1 MACGLGSQRSGDMPM
16 GDEPAR
22 RRIIGGEARPEEG
35 DDLASLRPHRLT
47 DFIGQ
52 TQAVEGLRITL
63 TAAQERR
70 DCLEHI
76 LFDGPPGL
84 GKTTLAYIIAE
95 EMGAKLHRTS
105 GPALERAG
113 DLVGILTNLERG
125 DILFIDEIHRLAR
138 PIEEFLYPAMEDY
151 KIDFIVDKGPYA
163 KTIGLQLAPFTLIGA
178 TTRAGLVA
186 APLRD
191 RFGMYHHI
199 GFYEVADLVTIVT
212 RAARILSVD
221 LRPGGA
227 DILAA
232 RARGTPRVVNRLL
245 RRVRDYAQVVA
256 DAVVTGDLA
265 VQALDAMGVD
275 ALGLDDLDRR
285 YLRALIDT
293 YRGGPAGINAI
304 AASLGEDQGTLEDV
318 VEPYLLKIGF
328 VLRTPRGREASPRAY
343 DHLGLRAPTRRA
355 AEAQDNLPLDMPE
368 E

>member
-1 MACGLGSQRSGDMPM
+1 MP
-16 GDEPAR
+16 DEPVRKRVISGQPQA
-22 RRIIGGEARPEEG
+22 EDSE
-35 DDLASLRPHRLT
+35 DLRSLRPHRLD

-52 TQAVEGLRITL
+52 QQVVEGLRIAF
-63 TAAQERR
+63 TAARSR
-70 DCLEHI
+70 GDVLEHL

-95 EMGAKLHRTS
+95 EMRATLHRTS
-105 GPALERAG
+105 GPALERAS
-113 DLVGILTNLERG
+113 DLVGILTNLDHG
-125 DILFIDEIHRLAR
+125 DLLFIDEIHRLAR
-138 PIEEFLYPAMEDY
+138 PIEEYMYPAMEEF

-163 KTIGLQLAPFTLIGA
+163 KTIGLQIQPFTLIGA

-191 RFGMYHHI
+191 RFGIYHHV
-199 GFYEVADLVTIVT
+199 GFYDVDELVEIVT
-212 RAARILSVD
+212 RAAVLLDID
-221 LRPGGA
+221 LKPEGA
-227 DILAA
+227 RVLAR

-256 DAVVTGDLA
+256 DGAVTAEVTDR
-265 VQALDAMGVD
+265 ALDAMGVD
-275 ALGLDDLDRR
+275 AWGLDVLDRK
-285 YLRALIDT
+285 YLRALIDF

-328 VLRTPRGREASPRAY
+328 VIRTPRGREATARAY
-343 DHLGLRAPTRRA
+343 EHLGLKAPTRRA
-355 AEAQDNLPLDMPE
+355 QTPDNLQLDVPE